1 MTEIRN
7 RDGRDYLDVDRASAM
22 IGGSGFLGVLAASPE
37 NVTYLSGFF
46 HPDLRSL
53 PERMHLVLWP
63 AEGEPVFIV
72 PSMRALHWLGRGD
85 QSFIGPED
93 TRPLIADVRP
103 YDGEDLEM
111 VRVLAEVLQ
120 EKGLTRGVL
129 GVEMRNLPLK
139 VAVEL
144 TRLVP
149 GVHYEDAWPL
159 FDAMRAVK
167 STAELAMMTRVNRV
181 TAECLDTV
189 LATARPGETEFELA
203 GRVSQALW
211 EHGAQMFCHTTLAT
225 GPRST
230 GWHATPSNSILE
242 EGMLIRTDWGI
253 RMDGYGSDIARNA
266 VVGRASAAQRDRWAR
281 VSEVHDVIV
290 DAVRPGVIASDLSA
304 LARREY
310 ARLGLDYHWG
320 IVGHSIGL
328 MGHEAPQLLPDVHQP
343 VLAGMVL
350 EIELG
355 YFGDNEVYHIE
366 DLIHVTDDGPINL
379 TQQAGGR
386 TLIESGAG

>member
-53 PERMHLVLWP
+53 PERMHLVFWP
-63 AEGEPVFIV
+63 AEGEPVFVV
-72 PSMRALHWLGRGD
+72 PSMRALHWLGLGE

-93 TRPLIADVRP
+93 TRPLIDDVRP

-149 GVHYEDAWPL
+149 GVRYEDAWPL

-167 STAELAMMTRVNRV
+167 SPINSVTLWPASTNCCNFRNTTACPMCR
-181 TAECLDTV
+181 
-189 LATARPGETEFELA
+189 
-203 GRVSQALW
+203 
-211 EHGAQMFCHTTLAT
+211 
-225 GPRST
+225 
-230 GWHATPSNSILE
+230 
-242 EGMLIRTDWGI
+242 
-253 RMDGYGSDIARNA
+253 
-266 VVGRASAAQRDRWAR
+266 
-281 VSEVHDVIV
+281 
-290 DAVRPGVIASDLSA
+290 SA
-304 LARREY
+304 LVGSSPSLTLRR
-310 ARLGLDYHWG
+310 
-320 IVGHSIGL
+320 
-328 MGHEAPQLLPDVHQP
+328 LPPAMRAASSSKVS
-343 VLAGMVL
+343 
-350 EIELG
+350 
-355 YFGDNEVYHIE
+355 
-366 DLIHVTDDGPINL
+366 T
-379 TQQAGGR
+379 
-386 TLIESGAG
+386 